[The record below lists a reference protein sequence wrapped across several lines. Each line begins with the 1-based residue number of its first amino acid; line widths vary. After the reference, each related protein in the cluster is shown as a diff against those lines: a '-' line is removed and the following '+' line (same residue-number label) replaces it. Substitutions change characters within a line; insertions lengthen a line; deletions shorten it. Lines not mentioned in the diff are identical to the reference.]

1 MTIARHRPRLH
12 WTTNST
18 TQCHFER
25 QRSRAFA
32 RLHLSLSIQWISHLP
47 LLRPRFASQRKMC
60 HVFRAGPTNGRRVP
74 NGFKNATADAAEL
87 RLLWAYFPGV
97 LVGVPTGER
106 FVCLDLDLQH
116 AEAQLWRSRAPLP
129 KTRTHVTRSGG
140 LHLLFKPHPEIK
152 NTAGKIARGVD
163 TRGHN
168 GYTIWWPA
176 AGFEVMNRSVLAPGP
191 EFLLQALG
199 DQQLMPMPPIPWPQ
213 QTNNDA
219 AATARLRGIIDKA
232 AAAKEGERN
241 SITFWAACTIY
252 EMIADGAL
260 DSAEEA
266 DAFAALI
273 AASSYTGLPERE
285 IKQAIASAKRRL

>member
-1 MTIARHRPRLH
+1 MENTPTPLAAALRLAAQDVPCFPCRADKRPA
-12 WTTNST
+12 
-18 TQCHFER
+18 C
-25 QRSRAFA
+25 
-32 RLHLSLSIQWISHLP
+32 
-47 LLRPRFASQRKMC
+47 
-60 HVFRAGPTNGRRVP
+60 P

-87 RLLWAYFPGV
+87 RLLWAHFPGV

-129 KTRTHVTRSGG
+129 TTRTHVTRSGG
-140 LHLLFKPHPEIK
+140 LHLLFKTHPDVK

-163 TRGHN
+163 TRGLK
-168 GYTIWWPA
+168 WPA
-176 AGFEVMNRSVLAPGP
+176 AGFEVMNRSVLAPVP

-199 DQQLMPMPPIPWPQ
+199 RQESMPMPPIPWAQ

-241 SITFWAACTIY
+241 SITFWAACTIR
-252 EMIADGAL
+252 EMIADGEL

-285 IKQAIASAKRRL
+285 IRQTIASAKRRL